1 MKKDTAQLIISQ
13 YEIYGEI
20 FNRIT
25 EISHDIDDVEARKR
39 VRRAAADAQAALYE
53 GLVQPVVKL
62 YPDLDPHSSE
72 NTD

>member
-13 YEIYGEI
+13 YESYGEI
-20 FNRIT
+20 FNGIM

-53 GLVQPVVKL
+53 GLVQPVVEL
-62 YPDLDPHSSE
+62 YPDLDPHSGK